1 MKSLAENHTNLIFP
15 GRSYKPDKMD
25 MDYSELVRA
34 VQEGDEA
41 TANRMCSEALPI
53 LKKYL
58 IANLNAS
65 PEDAEDAVQKMFEYV
80 IQKIRRGEITNPGGI
95 LSYMLTGSRHAYLK
109 SMRDT
114 ELEEF
119 DELVSE
125 PVSAPDQLNNLIDQ
139 ERIDILKRCME
150 KLDGPYRSMC
160 EFILS
165 NPSADSE
172 DLAEHFDITINNA
185 WIRKHR
191 AIKRLSECAKNY
203 L

>member
-1 MKSLAENHTNLIFP
+1 MKSFAENHTNLIFP
-15 GRSYKPDKMD
+15 GRGYKLENKD

-34 VQEGDEA
+34 VQNGDEA
-41 TANRMCSEALPI
+41 TASRMCSEALPI

-58 IANLNAS
+58 ISNLNAS
-65 PEDAEDAVQKMFEYV
+65 PEDAEDAVQRMFEYV
-80 IQKIRRGEITNPGGI
+80 ILKIKQGDIRNPGGI

-109 SMRDT
+109 GVRDI

-119 DELVSE
+119 DEMVSE
-125 PVSAPDQLNNLIDQ
+125 PVSNPDQLKNLLNR
-139 ERIDILKRCME
+139 ERMEILRHCMQLL
-150 KLDGPYRSMC
+150 KGHYRTMC
-160 EFILS
+160 EFIFK

-172 DLAEHFDITINNA
+172 DLAEHFDISVNNA

-191 AIKRLSECAKNY
+191 VIKQLSDCAKNN